1 MNQQVSDRRARIS
14 MCQLKEHFLQREDS
28 TINNWVNEVLTLALY
43 IYNCQTLVE
52 RLSCR
57 CETASKWNDEKS
69 ATLVSFSCRFCCVSR
84 LWLLTSSSLA
94 SHRQVRHDQ
103 TVAIGPFVMTNRPR
117 HLVPS
122 TLSCVLFNST
132 YYLLCVACVDKNTG
146 GFVPLSHK
154 SRLVPVGWAHDDS
167 GNMFHAPII
176 PPFFYSLVRSAT

>member
-69 ATLVSFSCRFCCVSR
+69 ATLVSFFSCRFCCVSR

-122 TLSCVLFNST
+122 TLFNDTHSSYSIRPTTYCV
-132 YYLLCVACVDKNTG
+132 
-146 GFVPLSHK
+146 
-154 SRLVPVGWAHDDS
+154 
-167 GNMFHAPII
+167 
-176 PPFFYSLVRSAT
+176 

>member
-94 SHRQVRHDQ
+94 SHRQSTTRSNSSHW
-103 TVAIGPFVMTNRPR
+103 AAMTNRPR

-122 TLSCVLFNST
+122 TLFNDTHSSYSIRPTTYCV
-132 YYLLCVACVDKNTG
+132 
-146 GFVPLSHK
+146 
-154 SRLVPVGWAHDDS
+154 
-167 GNMFHAPII
+167 
-176 PPFFYSLVRSAT
+176 

>member
-1 MNQQVSDRRARIS
+1 

-122 TLSCVLFNST
+122 TPVCLIQFD
-132 YYLLCVACVDKNTG
+132 LLLIVCSLRWQKYRGIRPPFTQE
-146 GFVPLSHK
+146 SSRS
-154 SRLVPVGWAHDDS
+154 SRLGTRRLWKYVPCSHYSPLFLFVGS
-167 GNMFHAPII
+167 FRYVMN
-176 PPFFYSLVRSAT
+176 